1 MISIA
6 DFWELSSGAGVV
18 ARDTST
24 RREIGLAGVAKVRAD
39 PVGGGRPQEGCGVYE
54 VELSSDRREDPSLQ
68 HYLQTIGKHPL
79 LTKEEEFELARRI
92 RGGDKAALDKLVN
105 SNLRFVVSVAKKF
118 LNQGLSYMDLIAEGN
133 IGLITA
139 AKRFDERRDFRFIS
153 YAVWWI
159 RQAIQKAIAEQTNT
173 VRLPINRSQQ
183 AQKMKRVSQK
193 LEQKYG
199 RTVRRGRDRRGD
211 EPGPAQ
217 DGADP
222 RREPSADEPR
232 PAHLRRRDDPGRHP
246 VRRGGPDPGPG
257 LRGRRAGEGA
267 GRRHEPALAPGE
279 GHRLPLLRPGQ
290 PRRRRP
296 WRPSGRTSTCP
307 GSASARSATRPW
319 RRCASRATAR
329 GWWTTCPEAGRP
341 ETAPRAVHGFPLT
354 RPGAPVLFRRSRW
367 AISSVLVRALV

>member
-1 MISIA
+1 M
-6 DFWELSSGAGVV
+6 
-18 ARDTST
+18 
-24 RREIGLAGVAKVRAD
+24 
-39 PVGGGRPQEGCGVYE
+39 YE

-183 AQKMKRVSQK
+183 AQKMKRVGQK
-193 LEQKYG
+193 LEQLHG
-199 RTVRRGRDRRGD
+199 RTVRED
-211 EPGPAQ
+211 EIAEEMSI
-217 DGADP
+217 DP
-222 RREPSADEPR
+222 RKMGQIRAASRPLMSLDQPIYDDETTLADTLASE
-232 PAHLRRRDDPGRHP
+232 DDLT
-246 VRRGGPDPGPG
+246 PDQGYE
-257 LRGRRAGEGA
+257 AGELERELADAMSLLSPREKDIVARYYGLGA
-267 GRRHEPALAPGE
+267 EETASLETIGQDINLSRERVRQIRNQALAKMRQH
-279 GHRLPLLRPGQ
+279 GHGARLVDYLG
-290 PRRRRP
+290 
-296 WRPSGRTSTCP
+296 
-307 GSASARSATRPW
+307 
-319 RRCASRATAR
+319 
-329 GWWTTCPEAGRP
+329 
-341 ETAPRAVHGFPLT
+341 
-354 RPGAPVLFRRSRW
+354 
-367 AISSVLVRALV
+367 